1 MLLPV
6 KTQESNLKLRP
17 VWTGISMSGL
27 LSYVG
32 WAVLPNYAT
41 SILQSVYYGITI
53 RAGDP
58 RPQPGTPR
66 FDKHRRRIFIFVV
79 TAYLLYTLYE
89 SFYQVRAAGDFYSA
103 LGVSPLADERTI
115 KSRFRRLAAQHHPDK
130 MKQQLPGGT
139 GSEAVFVYLKLAQ
152 DTLLDPARRFGY
164 DRFGPQVNEWREKH
178 SVQEVLY
185 GGLKQAMAQY
195 VGGLG
200 TIVVLNFVYWSQWG
214 RFWRFYTFAVL
225 VALELVLI
233 TQPLT
238 VFMPYR
244 YLPQSLQA
252 IIKYWPN
259 AASFYLLPFQ
269 SISLARRVSITIHIF
284 ISQITPASMSRSSA
298 ATANGASPLSPQ
310 TAQRLGNLAQLA
322 RMAEVESTRLLELTL
337 SPFRGDQQSVATLRR
352 GMKEGLVLGS
362 VRNTREVREAVAR
375 VQSRAQSVDLSP

>member
-1 MLLPV
+1 
-6 KTQESNLKLRP
+6 
-17 VWTGISMSGL
+17 MSGL

-89 SFYQVRAAGDFYSA
+89 SFHQVRATGDFYSV

-130 MKQQLPGGT
+130 MNNQLPRNG
-139 GSEAVFVYLKLAQ
+139 GSEGVFVYLKLAQ

-164 DRFGPQVNEWREKH
+164 DRFGPQVNEWRDKH
-178 SVQEVLY
+178 TMQEILY
-185 GGLKQAMAQY
+185 GGLQQALVQWTA
-195 VGGLG
+195 GLG

-214 RFWRFYTFAVL
+214 RFWRFYTFAAL
-225 VALELVLI
+225 VALELVLM

-238 VFMPYR
+238 VVMPFN
-244 YLPQSLQA
+244 YLPQIVTTYFSH
-252 IIKYWPN
+252 
-259 AASFYLLPFQ
+259 AASFYMLPFQ
-269 SISLARRVSITIHIF
+269 TISLARRVSITIHIF
-284 ISQITPASMSRSSA
+284 ISQITPASMSRS
-298 ATANGASPLSPQ
+298 TTTPTTNGSSTPLTRE
-310 TAQRLGNLAQLA
+310 TAQRLGQLAQLS
-322 RMAEVESTRLLELTL
+322 RMAELESSRLLDLTL
-337 SPFRGDQQSVATLRR
+337 SPFRGEQQSVATLRR
-352 GMKEGLVLGS
+352 GMKQGLVLGS
-362 VRNTREVREAVAR
+362 VRNTPEVKEAVAR
-375 VQSRAQSVDLSP
+375 AQSRQAEE